1 MKPTRLVLTSC
12 VALATVCG
20 GFAACGDDL
29 PLVDSGAVDAADATV
44 ETSVDAPAGGDADAA
59 VDVATDTPVVV
70 DAPKDVATDTPV
82 VVDAPKDVA
91 TDTPVVVDA
100 PKDVATDTPAT
111 CSPLPKMKL
120 TSVITSGLAAP
131 LYVGS
136 PPGDSSRLFVVEK
149 GGAIKLFKNGSL
161 LSTPFLDITSKV
173 LIPSPAAE
181 GGLLGLAFHPNYA
194 TNRKFYI
201 HYTATPSGNVV
212 VAEYTATSG
221 GDTAN
226 TTETRII
233 NTAHGGWNHCG
244 GMLAFGKDGYL
255 YAAVGDGAIGGS
267 VLGQSPAPGL
277 DPTSQYFLLG
287 KLLRIDTANL
297 TVPPSGNKSGYVWD
311 WGLRNPWRFSF
322 DRQDGTLYIADVG
335 KVLYEEVNV
344 EPVGTPP
351 RNYGWDTMEGNH
363 CYSATSCNQ
372 TGLTLPAVEHGRS
385 EAGSIIGGYV
395 YRGSKLSCMKGRYIY
410 GDYVTNNFF
419 AFTWNGSSATDK
431 LDLSS
436 DLNPGSSITGVASF
450 GEDAAGELYVVS
462 VSTGRVYRIDPE

>member
-1 MKPTRLVLTSC
+1 MNRTRLALTSC
-12 VALATVCG
+12 FALATVCI
-20 GFAACGDDL
+20 GFAACGDDV
-29 PLVDSGAVDAADATV
+29 PALVDADIVDAADATV
-44 ETSVDAPAGGDADAA
+44 DTSVDAPVGVDGDAS
-59 VDVATDTPVVV
+59 PVIV
-70 DAPKDVATDTPV
+70 DAPKDVPNDTPV
-82 VVDAPKDVA
+82 PVDAPKDAPKDTPIAVDAPKDVV
-91 TDTPVVVDA
+91 TDTPVVPDA
-100 PKDVATDTPAT
+100 PTT

-120 TSVITSGLAAP
+120 TSVISSGLSAP

-136 PPGDSSRLFVVEK
+136 PPGDSSRLFIVEK

-161 LSTPFLDITSKV
+161 LGTPFLDITSKV
-173 LIPSPAAE
+173 LIPSAAAE

-226 TTETRII
+226 TAETRII

-255 YAAVGDGAIGGS
+255 YAAVGDGAIGAS

-287 KLLRIDTANL
+287 KMLRIDTANL
-297 TVPPSGNKSGYVWD
+297 SVPPSGNKSGYVWD

-322 DRQDGTLYIADVG
+322 DRLDGTMYIADVG

-344 EPVGTPP
+344 EPFGTPP

-363 CYSATSCNQ
+363 CYSATTCNQ

-395 YRGSKLSCMKGRYIY
+395 YRGNKLSCMKGRYIY

-431 LDLSS
+431 LNLSS
-436 DLNPGSSITGVASF
+436 DLNPGSSITGTASF
-450 GEDAAGELYVVS
+450 GEDADGELYVVS
-462 VSTGRVYRIDPE
+462 VSMGRVYRIDLE